1 MRFHRLG
8 IVPFEKGAPNP
19 GKTFERGRSG
29 NPGGRPSIAKAW
41 DAATGGKKAADVGAE
56 ALKLAYTVAMAGP
69 TCLRD
74 SNWQFAMT
82 QVLHYSLGKPKEQ
95 IAVTGDV
102 SPEAQALLAALRLT
116 PHERRQLAAQDS
128 TAAEDDAAMDDLV
141 GADGAVSE

>member
-1 MRFHRLG
+1 MK
-8 IVPFEKGAPNP
+8 FEKGEAHPNYRM
-19 GKTFERGRSG
+19 GKTN

-56 ALKLAYTVAMAGP
+56 ALKLAYSVAMAGP
-69 TCLRD
+69 QGAKD

-116 PHERRQLAAQDS
+116 PHERRQLAAQDM
-128 TAAEDDAAMDDLV
+128 TAAEDDAAMDELV
-141 GADGAVSE
+141 RADDARSE